1 MCQYLMIDNVLTAWV
16 NSLQNVTH
24 TSLCFNHNHRKIGIV
39 GFRVLVLPT
48 YIKPTN
54 LAIGTVSKLIFN
66 K

>member
-1 MCQYLMIDNVLTAWV
+1 MSEKLGMWDLD
-16 NSLQNVTH
+16 
-24 TSLCFNHNHRKIGIV
+24 F
-39 GFRVLVLPT
+39 LVLPT